1 MPKKQYCHL
10 TLKERKQIKQ
20 LKQTGLSIRQIGKV
34 LCRSDSTISREVR
47 RNVMYNEYRHRKA
60 HTIAISRRSHAS
72 QRPRKMT
79 PQVITLVMDLLIST
93 DASPEQISGRLKLK
107 KQGFISHETIYKHLW
122 ADKQRGGWLYK
133 RLRHSGKKYRK
144 RGSKRTCR
152 ELIPDRIG
160 IEHRPKIVEDKAR
173 FGDFELDTI
182 IGAGFNGSLLTIVD
196 RCTKYTWISPLK
208 RNTNACV
215 AEAAV
220 ASLQELRG
228 RGLIHTFTSD
238 NGFEFYGHKAIT
250 KALGGSFYFA
260 NPYSSWERGL
270 NEHTNG
276 LIRQDLPKSTPFNII
291 SKNALD
297 HIQQKLNN
305 RPRKSLQ
312 YQTPTEVF
320 LKLTT
325 CSPSAALHP

>member
-1 MPKKQYCHL
+1 MPKKQYSHL
-10 TLKERKQIKQ
+10 TQAERCKISELLQSGI
-20 LKQTGLSIRQIGKV
+20 SIRSVANYLG
-34 LCRSDSTISREVR
+34 RSPSSISREVSQYKVNTKYGPMRANR
-47 RNVMYNEYRHRKA
+47 RAAE
-60 HTIAISRRSHAS
+60 IRSHAS

-79 PQVITLVMDLLIST
+79 PEVIALVMDLLIST
-93 DASPEQISGRLKLK
+93 DASPEQISGRLKLQK
-107 KQGFISHETIYKHLW
+107 RASISPETIYKHLW
-122 ADKQRGGWLYK
+122 ADKKRGGWLYK

-144 RGSKRTCR
+144 RGSKQTCR

-182 IGAGFNGSLLTIVD
+182 IGAGRNGSLLTIVD

-208 RNTNACV
+208 RNTSACV

-220 ASLQELRG
+220 ASLQKLHG

-250 KALGGSFYFA
+250 RALGGAFYFA
-260 NPYSSWERGL
+260 NPYCSWERGL

-305 RPRKSLQ
+305 RPRKSLK
-312 YQTPTEVF
+312 YKTPTEVF
-320 LKLTT
+320 LELTA
-325 CSPSAALHP
+325 CSPSVALHT